1 MQMKTFLIAAIALTC
16 VAAGPAAYA
25 EAAPAGIA
33 ATFGNTVTS
42 TYPDGR
48 SQKIWLMPDGTW
60 TGRSRRGAPLAGKWS
75 MRGEKVC
82 LRQTS
87 PAMPFSFCQVLPA
100 DPEVGLTSK
109 DLVGTPIRL
118 KLVKGMPK

>member
-1 MQMKTFLIAAIALTC
+1 MTMKIFLIAAAALACIAAT
-16 VAAGPAAYA
+16 PAAHA
-25 EAAPAGIA
+25 EAGPAGIA

>member
-1 MQMKTFLIAAIALTC
+1 MCAASTK
-16 VAAGPAAYA
+16 A
-25 EAAPAGIA
+25 EQSSTAQAETAPAGIA

-48 SQKIWLMPDGTW
+48 SQKIWLQSDGSW
-60 TGRSRRGAPLAGKWS
+60 TGRSRRGRPLAGKWS

-82 LRQTS
+82 LKQTS

-109 DLVGTPIRL
+109 DLAGTPIRL
-118 KLVKGMPK
+118 KLVKGLPK